1 MSRIL
6 LLTSSPPAVEGH
18 GGQHRTY
25 QILHDLRQTPGV
37 SEVEVFSSERYY
49 HQYRHDR
56 GLRARFFRA
65 AAALHMRIAL
75 LRDNPLR
82 LLRRNNYARRIYG
95 GWRVVGDYRRLIAH
109 KRPDLCVFD
118 HTRFYPIL
126 RLNKRLG
133 IPTIAACH
141 NLDALHG
148 RLSPH
153 DPLQIRSMLLDFGL
167 ELDALRQ
174 TEARLCI
181 SRVETAVLNGL
192 GYPAR
197 YYPYWP
203 VGQIAEV
210 LARTRARRQPQK
222 GLFLILGSLYNDI
235 SREGVEN
242 FLGETFRRG
251 LPEGV
256 QIKGIGRGWERFSQ
270 QTQNLPQLEA
280 HGFVPQET
288 LEDYLSR
295 AQGVLILTQSGFG
308 VLTRLAEMSASGV
321 PVICFPHPMYAIDP
335 LPGITTV
342 ENWDKLWDALQRPVP
357 EPIPALEVN
366 QGESIL
372 SQTVRW
378 ILGTGQS

>member
-25 QILHDLRQTPGV
+25 QMLHDLRQTPGV

-56 GLRARFFRA
+56 GLRAGLFRA
-65 AAALHMRIAL
+65 AAALHMRLAL

-118 HTRFYPIL
+118 HTHFYPML
-126 RLNKRLG
+126 RLNNRLG

-148 RLSPH
+148 RSSPH
-153 DPLQIRSMLLDFGL
+153 DPLQVRSMLLDFGL
-167 ELDALRQ
+167 ELDTLRQ
-174 TEARLCI
+174 AQVRLCI
-181 SRVETAVLNGL
+181 SKVETAVLNGL
-192 GYPAR
+192 GYPAH
-197 YYPYWP
+197 YYPYYP
-203 VGQIAEV
+203 VGEIAER
-210 LARTRARRQPQK
+210 LSRTRALRRPEK
-222 GLFLILGSLYNDI
+222 GLFLVLGSLYNDI
-235 SREGVEN
+235 SREGVER
-242 FLGETFRRG
+242 FLGETLQRD
-251 LPEGV
+251 LPEGI
-256 QIKGIGRGWERFSQ
+256 QIKGIGRGWERFSEQ
-270 QTQNLPQLEA
+270 VNRLPQLEA
-280 HGFVPQET
+280 HGFVPQPI
-288 LEDYLSR
+288 LEDYLNR
-295 AQGVLILTQSGFG
+295 AQGVLILTRSGFG

-321 PVICFPHPMYAIDP
+321 PMICFPHPTYALDP

-342 ENWDKLWDALQRPVP
+342 ENWDELWAALQRPVS
-357 EPIPALEVN
+357 EPIPTDTVDP
-366 QGESIL
+366 GETIL
-372 SQTVRW
+372 SQVV
-378 ILGTGQS
+378 QSVLSGR